1 MPMPLNSN
9 FGKPMISKWKFLL
22 LVCVILPFPSIA
34 KPLNIAI
41 VLDGDRALIRGMV
54 DIVERE
60 ISVLLSDGTETEF
73 HVMHSSF
80 DENRYIDTLNSA
92 YQSDDIDMVVV
103 LGIGTTQAALGDRNY
118 IKATFLPNLF
128 AAQFYGLP
136 TENGSGIKNLN
147 YLAGKIRFSDDL
159 KFFKSVMP
167 LRKVAFLVDGNALDS
182 LPAAMTLSLID
193 AAKAEGIELSYVKID
208 SANVGEIVA
217 SIPIDVDAV
226 ITPALPRLNNF
237 QITSLFRSLARKNIA
252 AFSIADKKLLDLGAL
267 GSTAPETDIQR
278 MARTLGFN
286 LLAVFRGQKPASLPV
301 QFDRRSRLSVNAK
314 VARLIGVAIP
324 FDVLTSAEIINQD
337 PVSDEIPLTL
347 TSVAEIALASNLN
360 IIAQITATKIAS
372 LQLDEA
378 ESSWKPQLNLGGN
391 FNQRKENTSTMNE
404 LLAEQSGSVS
414 VSLSQKIYS
423 EALSSSVDLSKY
435 NVEIVDATLRQTEL
449 DIIQNATIAFL
460 NYLKAKNNLS
470 AQRNNTR
477 LSQENLRQA
486 KQKLQIG
493 SGTRSAVLNWQSQVA
508 NARQSLLSVQAGL
521 RQVRESLNIILNRG
535 PKSSYNTSPTT
546 IDYPNSLAGNKRLEQ
561 VINSPKALDAMGRVM
576 QEHALNLSPELKR
589 LKLQIS
595 AKRRELQSA
604 RSSRWSP
611 DISANLEVSDVYHDS
626 RSSAASQEGDVD
638 WIVSLQLNLPI
649 YQGGKIGSSRSR
661 ARAEIYQL
669 DTEYKLLTQQIT
681 QNVRQNIHALRSSF
695 PAIEF
700 AKDAADASNE
710 AFELMQVSYDEG
722 SVSILDLI
730 DAQNNA
736 INAQQ
741 QANNATFDMMIDMMN
756 LQRSYGEFDFFI
768 DKSSRQNFIDE
779 VISRIN

>member
-1 MPMPLNSN
+1 
-9 FGKPMISKWKFLL
+9 MISTWKFLL
-22 LVCVILPFPSIA
+22 LVCVLLPLSVIA
-34 KPLNIAI
+34 KPLKIAI

-60 ISVLLSDGTETEF
+60 ISVLLSDDTKTEF
-73 HVMHSSF
+73 RVMHSNF
-80 DENRYIDTLNSA
+80 DDSQYQDTLNSA
-92 YQSDDIDMVVV
+92 YRAKEIDMVVV
-103 LGIGTTQAALGDRNY
+103 LGIGTTQAALVDRNF
-118 IKATFLPNLF
+118 IKPTFLPNLF

-147 YLAGKIRFSDDL
+147 YLAGKIQFSDDL
-159 KFFKSVMP
+159 NFFKSIMP
-167 LRKVAFLVDGNALDS
+167 LKKVAFLVDGNALDL
-182 LPAAMTLSLID
+182 LPVAMTQSLVD
-193 AAKAEGIELSYVKID
+193 MARSKGIELSYVKIE
-208 SANVGEIVA
+208 STNVGEIVTA
-217 SIPIDVDAV
+217 IPIDVDAI
-226 ITPALPRLNNF
+226 ITPAIPQLDNF
-237 QITSLFRSLARKNIA
+237 QITSLFNSLARKNIA
-252 AFSIADKKLLDLGAL
+252 AFSLADIKLLELGAL
-267 GSTAPETDIQR
+267 GSTAPKTDVQR

-286 LLAVFRGQKPASLPV
+286 LLATFRGQNPASLTV
-301 QFDRRSRLSVNAK
+301 QFDRQNRLSVNAEA
-314 VARLIGVAIP
+314 ARLIGIAIP
-324 FDVLTSAEIINQD
+324 FDVLTSVEVINQD

-360 IIAQITATKIAS
+360 IIAQITASKIAS

-378 ESSWKPQLNLGGN
+378 KSPWKPQLNLGGN
-391 FNQRKENTSTMNE
+391 YNQRKESTSTINE
-404 LLAEQSGSVS
+404 VLAEETGSVS
-414 VSLSQKIYS
+414 VSLSQQIYS
-423 EALSSSVDLSKY
+423 EALSSSVDLSQY
-435 NVEIVDATLRQTEL
+435 NVDIVDATLRQTEL
-449 DIIQNATIAFL
+449 DIIQNATVAFL
-460 NYLKAKNNLS
+460 NYLKAKNNLA

-508 NARQSLLSVQAGL
+508 NARQNLLSVQSGL
-521 RQVRESLNIILNRG
+521 RQARESLNIILNRG
-535 PKSSYNTSPTT
+535 PESSYNTTPTS
-546 IDYPNSLAGNKRLEQ
+546 IDYPNSLAGNRRLDQ
-561 VINSPKALDAMGRVM
+561 VINNPKALDAMGRVM

-589 LKLQIS
+589 LKLQIA

-611 DISANLEVSDVYHDS
+611 DISANLEVSDIYHDS
-626 RSSAASQEGDVD
+626 RSSTASQEGDVD

-649 YQGGKIGSSRSR
+649 YQGGKIGYRHSRV
-661 ARAEIYQL
+661 RAEIYQL
-669 DTEYKLLTQQIT
+669 DTEYKLLAQQIT
-681 QNVRQNIHALRSSF
+681 QNVRQNLHALRASF

-700 AKDAADASNE
+700 AKDAADSSNE

-736 INAQQ
+736 INAEQ

-768 DKSSRQNFIDE
+768 DEESRQSFIDE